1 MVLRPLWQ
9 RLFSKAPILANPTV
23 RRIAGYASWIPV
35 LGIFNAHVAELTSIS
50 GPSMYP
56 LLNTD
61 KDGTLR
67 RDVVV
72 NVKYGAERNLQRGM
86 VVTLRC
92 VGPCGNIS
100 HAGRRKSHSRTD
112 WDDRSPFHP
121 EIVAVK
127 RVVGLPGDLVETK
140 PPYPLE
146 TVRIPPRHVWVEG
159 DGPPGS
165 SLDSNTYGPVS
176 TRMVV
181 GKVTHIVYPFSKF
194 GPIDWQA

>member
-9 RLFSKAPILANPTV
+9 RVFNKAPFLANPTV
-23 RRIAGYASWIPV
+23 RRIARYASWIPV

-72 NVKYGAERNLQRGM
+72 NVKFGAERDLQRGM

-92 VGPCGNIS
+92 IWPYGNFSHVGCG
-100 HAGRRKSHSRTD
+100 
-112 WDDRSPFHP
+112 
-121 EIVAVK
+121 
-127 RVVGLPGDLVETK
+127 
-140 PPYPLE
+140 
-146 TVRIPPRHVWVEG
+146 
-159 DGPPGS
+159 
-165 SLDSNTYGPVS
+165 
-176 TRMVV
+176 
-181 GKVTHIVYPFSKF
+181 
-194 GPIDWQA
+194 